1 MPQLNTMKSKRMRL
15 GYALASL
22 LTVFALPAHA
32 DLDCVPTPANPTINF
47 GDDINVWGTYP
58 SVTQARSY
66 RCTRSGNLG
75 RITRLCL
82 YIGNG
87 SAGQALTAGGNYKPR
102 ILATGNTGTDNV
114 LAFQIYKNAA
124 KAPGDFWGTFAPNGV
139 HLTLP
144 ERNWGTGSFAP
155 FTENADMY
163 FQMEA
168 FASAIKNG
176 TTTLA
181 TIPPGIYTTSFAGG
195 ATLLKASRVIDG
207 GSIDSD
213 CNAQSGYIEYGSLN
227 QQFPFEVKATV
238 LPKCEMLSPT
248 GTIGDIDFGAQTETA
263 VNLQGSTSFNMRCTR
278 TTPYVIGL
286 KPGNNNANGAGVML
300 KGSDQVSYQ
309 LRKAAGMGAAVWG
322 NTGTAP
328 STPGNGVTSSG
339 TGFSQTH
346 IIYATVASANAPVGS
361 YEDTVTINVTY

>member
-1 MPQLNTMKSKRMRL
+1 MPRLNTMKSKRMTL

-22 LTVFALPAHA
+22 LTIFAMPAHA
-32 DLDCVPTPANPTINF
+32 ALDCVPTPANPTINF
-47 GDDINVWGTYP
+47 GDDINVWGAYP

-66 RCTRSGNLG
+66 RCTRSGITG

-87 SAGQALTAGGNYKPR
+87 SAGQAQAAGGNYKPR
-102 ILATGNTGTDNV
+102 ILATGNASIDNV
-114 LAFQIYKNAA
+114 LAFQIYKDAA

-144 ERNWGTGSFAP
+144 QANQGSGDFDP
-155 FTENADMY
+155 FTETADMY
-163 FQMEA
+163 FRMEA

-181 TIPPGIYTTSFAGG
+181 TIPPGTYTTSFAGG
-195 ATLLKASRVIDG
+195 ATLLKASRVILG

-213 CNAQSGYIEYGSLN
+213 CNAQFAYTEYGSLN

-238 LPKCEMLSPT
+238 LPKCEMLDPI
-248 GTIGDIDFGAQTETA
+248 GTIGDITFGAPNETA
-263 VNLQGSTSFNMRCTR
+263 TNLQGSTSFNMRCTR

-286 KPGNNNANGAGVML
+286 KPGNNNANGAGAML
-300 KGSDQVSYQ
+300 KGSDQVPYQ

-322 NTGTAP
+322 NTGTSFA
-328 STPGNGVTSSG
+328 SPGNGVTSSG
-339 TGFSQTH
+339 TGFSQNH

>member
-1 MPQLNTMKSKRMRL
+1 MPQLNTMKSKRMTL

-22 LTVFALPAHA
+22 LTVFAMPAHA
-32 DLDCVPTPANPTINF
+32 DLDCVPTPANPTIDF
-47 GDDINVWGTYP
+47 GSDINVWGTYP

-66 RCTRSGNLG
+66 RCTRSGTLG

-102 ILATGNTGTDNV
+102 ILATGNAGTDNV
-114 LAFQIYKNAA
+114 LAFQIYKDPA
-124 KAPGDFWGTFAPNGV
+124 KAAGDFWGTFAPNGV

-144 ERNWGTGSFAP
+144 ETNWGTGSFAP
-155 FTENADMY
+155 FTVSADMH

-181 TIPPGIYTTSFAGG
+181 TIPPGTYTTSFAGG
-195 ATLLKASRVIDG
+195 ATLLDAARVIDG
-207 GSIDSD
+207 GSINSD
-213 CNAQSGYIEYGSLN
+213 CKHPGYIEYGTLG
-227 QQFPFEVKATV
+227 QQFPFEVRAVVK
-238 LPKCEMLSPT
+238 PKCEMLDPL
-248 GTIGDIDFGAQTETA
+248 GTIGDIDFGAPTETA

-286 KPGNNNANGAGVML
+286 QPGNSNANGAGVMV

-309 LRKAAGMGAAVWG
+309 LRKAAGMAAAVWG

-339 TGFSQTH
+339 TGSAQNH